1 MTYGGP
7 RLVIAGLVLAF
18 LVQSTITVGL
28 AEIGSAFPVS
38 RASFEPWDVVDGGV

>member
-1 MTYGGP
+1 MAYGGP

-38 RASFEPWDVVDGGV
+38 QAVSYIFSILGC